1 MSPLSR
7 SSTGK
12 ARKMIGM
19 IWLVSFLSAMPWAF
33 FTKVNYLVYKDMT
46 LVESAWCSIPFN
58 EENSGSLYMMMT
70 STIVYFLVPFV
81 IVSALYLR

>member
-12 ARKMIGM
+12 ARKVIGM

-33 FTKVNYLVYKDMT
+33 FTKVNYLVYKDNI

-70 STIVYFLVPFV
+70 STIIYFLVPFV